1 MHPLFHHVKNN
12 AKLAW
17 KAFICF
23 AHKCSMLY
31 IWLLNI
37 AWNSNKEL
45 QAKKHPLNTHQTKS
59 VRK

>member
-12 AKLAW
+12 AKAW

-23 AHKCSMLY
+23 AHQCNMIY
-31 IWLLNI
+31 IWLLNNPH
-37 AWNSNKEL
+37 NSNKEL

-59 VRK
+59 VSE